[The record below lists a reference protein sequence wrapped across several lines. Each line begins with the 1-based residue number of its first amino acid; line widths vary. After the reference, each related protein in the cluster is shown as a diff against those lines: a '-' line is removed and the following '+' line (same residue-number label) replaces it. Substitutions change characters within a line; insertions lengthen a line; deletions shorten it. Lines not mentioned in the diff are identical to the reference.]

1 MSSIPPPPPNM
12 GPPPGYTPYGGD
24 GGGTQSTS
32 GKAIAALVCGILNI
46 VGCSGII
53 VMTVLAI
60 VFGVQGQKEVDA
72 SNGRLTG
79 RGMATAGLVLG
90 IIGAVLTP
98 AIWWWALTQAG
109 D

>member
-1 MSSIPPPPPNM
+1 M
-12 GPPPGYTPYGGD
+12 GPPPGYTPYGQPQHAGP
-24 GGGTQSTS
+24 QRTS

-60 VFGVQGQKEVDA
+60 VFGVQGRNEVDA
-72 SNGRLTG
+72 SNGYVTG

-98 AIWWWALTQAG
+98 FIWWWAIEQANE
-109 D
+109 

>member
-12 GPPPGYTPYGGD
+12 GPPPGYTPYGAV
-24 GGGTQSTS
+24 GGPRRTS
-32 GKAIAALVCGILNI
+32 GKAIAALVCGILNL

-60 VFGVQGQKEVDA
+60 VFGVQGQKEVDQ
-72 SNGRLTG
+72 SSGQVTG

-98 AIWWWALTQAG
+98 LVWWWAFTQAG